1 MHLPDNDNFHI
12 FFFQLNRCCLGLSA
26 IFVRHS
32 ALQNVGSF
40 YFCTKGS
47 NLVFYIFYT
56 NCYINEIML
65 GTKKMKQ
72 KNVFSL

>member
-1 MHLPDNDNFHI
+1 MLF
-12 FFFQLNRCCLGLSA
+12 GLSA
-26 IFVRHS
+26 IFARNS

-47 NLVFYIFYT
+47 NLVFYKFYT

-72 KNVFSL
+72 INISSL